1 MFSPRSLLLCSP
13 VALLLGACASNPPL
27 LFADST
33 TVGLKLGADT
43 ASLGGAVSLG
53 VKNQSLAVVP
63 VSVVD
68 QSAQAFRMIGQA
80 GAETDALSVF
90 AVFKAD
96 AENKDSP
103 VKIGQVFS
111 TGAAAQLI
119 TQGFEC
125 HLATRSPCPAS
136 PDLPVPAAQPKT
148 VQKDKPAETAE
159 ATGTATPASESTD
172 KPYQR
177 PLVYARTDT
186 YGVDISGSTAEQ
198 GSNFTLGYGNRNLA
212 LVPIVAVSGA
222 GRPSNL
228 LGGDGKTLKDA
239 YSVLGQFSANT
250 ETKRLGFGLERY
262 FATGI
267 AAQNLAGGLRAAIAA
282 TPAKPAAAP

>member
-1 MFSPRSLLLCSP
+1 MSSHRSLLLFTP
-13 VALLLGACASNPPL
+13 AALLLGACASNPPL

-68 QSAQAFRMIGQA
+68 HTSQAFSMTGQA
-80 GAETDALSVF
+80 GNRVDALSVF
-90 AVFKAD
+90 AVFKTD

-125 HLATRSPCPAS
+125 HLATRTPCPA
-136 PDLPVPAAQPKT
+136 PGNLPAGG
-148 VQKDKPAETAE
+148 AETRLPPPP
-159 ATGTATPASESTD
+159 GTD
-172 KPYQR
+172 RPYQR

-186 YGVDISGSTAEQ
+186 YGFDISGSTAEQ
-198 GSNFTLGYGNRNLA
+198 GSTFTLGYGNRNLA
-212 LVPIVAVSGA
+212 LVPIVAVSG
-222 GRPSNL
+222 GDRPSHL
-228 LGGDGKTLKDA
+228 LG
-239 YSVLGQFSANT
+239 
-250 ETKRLGFGLERY
+250 
-262 FATGI
+262 
-267 AAQNLAGGLRAAIAA
+267 
-282 TPAKPAAAP
+282 

>member
-1 MFSPRSLLLCSP
+1 MSFRRSLLPWPPL
-13 VALLLGACASNPPL
+13 ALLLGACASNPPL

-43 ASLGGAVSLG
+43 AALGGAVSLG

-68 QSAQAFRMIGQA
+68 ETAQAFRMIGQSGA
-80 GAETDALSVF
+80 GSDALSVF

-125 HLATRSPCPAS
+125 HLAVRSPCPAAAN
-136 PDLPVPAAQPKT
+136 LP
-148 VQKDKPAETAE
+148 
-159 ATGTATPASESTD
+159 TGSGGGGSLPPPPGTD
-172 KPYQR
+172 RPYQR
-177 PLVYARTDT
+177 PLVYARTDV
-186 YGVDISGSTAEQ
+186 YGVDIAGSTAEQ

-212 LVPIVAVSGA
+212 LVPIVAVSGG
-222 GRPSNL
+222 GRPSDL

-250 ETKRLGFGLERY
+250 QTKRLGFGLERY

-282 TPAKPAAAP
+282 TKPASAP